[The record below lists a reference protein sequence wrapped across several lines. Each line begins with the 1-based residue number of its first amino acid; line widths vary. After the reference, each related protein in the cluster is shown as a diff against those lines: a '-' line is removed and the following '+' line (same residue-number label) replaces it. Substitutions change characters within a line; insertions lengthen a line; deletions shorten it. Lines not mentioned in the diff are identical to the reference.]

1 MVKGRAARRLPEVL
15 LALLA
20 LSLWSGAAAPAATET
35 AAEDLQLAAVLE
47 HPVPESLDELRIIE
61 DRVREIADKVLPATV
76 SVQVGTASGSGVV
89 IHDGYVLTA
98 GHVCGRPGREARVI
112 FPDGKVAR
120 GVTLGVNTKIDS
132 G

>member
-1 MVKGRAARRLPEVL
+1 
-15 LALLA
+15 
-20 LSLWSGAAAPAATET
+20 
-35 AAEDLQLAAVLE
+35 
-47 HPVPESLDELRIIE
+47 ELRIIE

-132 G
+132 GLMQITEEGDWPSVEMARSHD